1 MKETIAISV
10 STLHL
15 LERLVKIID
24 IKLFIMPTD
33 SKQSEGFRTYGT
45 IFENKGCCRTRSKA
59 KPRSRDTQKQE
70 QNRQTRNYQP
80 PP

>member
-45 IFENKGCCRTRSKA
+45 IFENKGCCRTRSKV
-59 KPRSRDTQKQE
+59 KPRTLEAETPKNKHRTDKLE
-70 QNRQTRNYQP
+70 NI
-80 PP
+80 